1 MSNNTSLYGTGSLI
15 PAGDNV
21 IITGTLTVNGCAI
34 LTDCSTFN
42 LLPFTATTVNI
53 GGEAT
58 TLALGATTGVT
69 TIRNQLATANYT
81 FPVSDGTANQVLI
94 TDGAGNLS
102 FANVQSLD
110 TNYTIQADT
119 ATGGA
124 NLTLAGSDAT
134 TDSVKFANGTNVTV
148 VRTDANTITI
158 SSVDTDTTYTQNAS
172 VATGGAN
179 LNLVGSDATT
189 DTIKF
194 AGGTNVTV
202 VATDANTITID
213 APDTNTTYTQN
224 ISAATGGANLNLVGS
239 DATTDTVKFADGTG
253 VTVAYTDANTATIS
267 IGQDVATTAGPS
279 FFSVTGGNIRV
290 GGTTDNTIDT
300 TTGALYLNSAVTS
313 GTQIFIGDNA
323 DVLEYGYSSPTNPA
337 NYTDH
342 FINGNIANN
351 IFNTT
356 NNSVVQPLRIGAPA
370 GTAITPAAGY
380 GVGMLA
386 EFDNAAGTLLQAGEL
401 NFSWTDAT
409 AGSEDA
415 KLEVSLLRSGA
426 TAVASSLDSS
436 GNLTLSGG
444 ITVTGGIVGS
454 STFNAPGS
462 GSILTYT
469 LPGAAGAASTVL
481 TNDGSG
487 NLSWA
492 LPGGGGSTFGN
503 ITVGVVTDN
512 TISTTTGDLV
522 ITSAT
527 GDVDINAIVN
537 IAGDYLNLNSDDTAN
552 DAAMRFGN
560 SSEIRYNRTSDRFE
574 FNKDATFSSSL
585 NVDSGTLVVDA
596 TNNRVGI
603 NNTSPQY
610 ELHIDQGADALT
622 QFAMTTNERTMILTM
637 NDGDDLLSLSYGATP
652 GTPNRLQFSPTDQ
665 WFNTGRLGV
674 NNATPAYELDV
685 YGTGRFTSDLIATN
699 SIKIDG
705 TTSGYTA
712 FTQPA
717 VAANIQYVLPAAQGA
732 VSTVLTNDGSGN
744 LTWALPGGGGSTF
757 GNITIAVDTDN
768 TISTTTGDLVLTSA
782 TTNIDASSAIIN
794 ANGYSIDGR
803 GTIDSSSTT
812 TTSTALVT
820 LNTTTRTGLKCVISI
835 TDNVTSARHMLE
847 ALLFQQGSN
856 AFLTTYAEM
865 YSSAAL
871 ATFTADVSAGA
882 LRLRATPASANST
895 TFTVI
900 RTSID

>member
-34 LTDCSTFN
+34 LTDCTTFN
-42 LLPFTATTVNI
+42 LLPFNANTLNI
-53 GGEAT
+53 GGEST

-69 TIRNQLATANYT
+69 TIRNQLATANYD

-110 TNYTIQADT
+110 TNYNIQADT

-124 NLTLAGSDAT
+124 NLTLVGSDAT

-158 SSVDTDTTYTQNAS
+158 SSADTDTTYTQNAS

-239 DATTDTVKFADGTG
+239 DATTDTVKFADGVG
-253 VTVAYTDANTATIS
+253 VTVVGTDANTATIN
-267 IGQDVATTAGPS
+267 IGQSVATTANPVFAGA
-279 FFSVTGGNIRV
+279 TLGDITV
-290 GGTTDNTIDT
+290 GVATNNTIT
-300 TTGALYLNSAVTS
+300 TNTNALYINSAITTPG
-313 GTQIFIGDNA
+313 GTQIYFGDDA
-323 DVLEYGYSSPTNPA
+323 DVLEYGYSSPTNSA
-337 NYTDH
+337 DYTDH
-342 FINGNIANN
+342 FINGNLANN

-370 GTAITPAAGY
+370 GTAITPTAGY
-380 GVGMLA
+380 GVGILA

-426 TAVASSLDSS
+426 TAVASTLDSS

-503 ITVGVVTDN
+503 ITVAVVDDN

-522 ITSAT
+522 LDSAT
-527 GDVDINAIVN
+527 NLVN
-537 IAGDYLNLNSDDTAN
+537 ITAG
-552 DAAMRFGN
+552 
-560 SSEIRYNRTSDRFE
+560 
-574 FNKDATFSSSL
+574 L
-585 NVDSGTLVVDA
+585 NVDSGVLYVDP

-610 ELHIDQGADALT
+610 ELHIDQGLDALT
-622 QFAMTTNERTMILTM
+622 QFAMTTQERTMILTM
-637 NDGDDLLSLSYGATP
+637 NDGDDLLSLSYGVAPAP
-652 GTPNRLQFSPTDQ
+652 GPNRLQFDPTNQ

-674 NNATPAYELDV
+674 GTATPAYNLDV
-685 YGTGRFTSDLIATN
+685 TGDGRFTSDVTASTFT
-699 SIKIDG
+699 IDG
-705 TTSGYTA
+705 RSTIETTTLTTTS
-712 FTQPA
+712 
-717 VAANIQYVLPAAQGA
+717 VAT
-732 VSTVLTNDGSGN
+732 VS
-744 LTWALPGGGGSTF
+744 
-757 GNITIAVDTDN
+757 IVDTDRA
-768 TISTTTGDLVLTSA
+768 VM
-782 TTNIDASSAIIN
+782 
-794 ANGYSIDGR
+794 
-803 GTIDSSSTT
+803 
-812 TTSTALVT
+812 
-820 LNTTTRTGLKCVISI
+820 KCVVSI
-835 TDNVTSARHMLE
+835 VDNVTGERHVVE
-847 ALLFQQGSN
+847 ALVLEKGTT
-856 AFLTTYAEM
+856 AYLTTYAEM

-871 ATFTADVSAGA
+871 ATFTADVSAGS
-882 LRLRATPASANST
+882 LRLLVTPTSTNST
-895 TFTVI
+895 TFNVV
-900 RTSID
+900 RTSLT